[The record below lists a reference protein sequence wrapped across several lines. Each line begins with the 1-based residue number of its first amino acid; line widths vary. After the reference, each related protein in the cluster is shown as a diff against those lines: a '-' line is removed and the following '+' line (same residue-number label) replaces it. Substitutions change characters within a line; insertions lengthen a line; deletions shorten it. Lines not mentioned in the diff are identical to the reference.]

1 MKNISPFYES
11 AIFFFQC
18 SAWIG
23 REPGLRFQILSR
35 PSWFFICLFLS
46 LLQLYYG
53 VKILSE
59 RFFVN
64 WKYTILSILTDNAL
78 YIFSF
83 PVYDIFFNISSDR
96 YRGEN
101 VNWSVPLRNSILF
114 CSWKKKEN
122 NFYIRCRKF
131 YRFWKH
137 PPERTPNLINFRHL
151 QEFKLISRIWL
162 SWCNIN
168 QASSGNNTSSLSLFG
183 ISNQPCGDVLSV
195 GQMRYLFVSV

>member
-11 AIFFFQC
+11 AIFFF
-18 SAWIG
+18 SAPESVANLAYDS
-23 REPGLRFQILSR
+23 RFCLGLLGSSFV
-35 PSWFFICLFLS
+35 FFLS

-83 PVYDIFFNISSDR
+83 SVYDIFFNISSDR